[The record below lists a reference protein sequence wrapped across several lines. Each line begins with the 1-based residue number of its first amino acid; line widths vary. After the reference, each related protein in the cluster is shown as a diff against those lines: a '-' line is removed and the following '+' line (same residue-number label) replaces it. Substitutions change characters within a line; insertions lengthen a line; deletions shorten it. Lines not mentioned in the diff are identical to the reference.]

1 MKSFFTVLS
10 IMIFAVSAR
19 AALKIVNPEEFQ
31 FIHCVPSTVSSKTI
45 VKHYVIDV
53 RNERQH
59 KLYSMMAEKKLK
71 AKELR
76 NLRLID
82 NRLLTNTITTVDVS
96 WVSARNDLTFQLNI
110 LDNGGYSM
118 DGTLTLAGVEAP
130 VFCIDLSLE

>member
-1 MKSFFTVLS
+1 MKSIAAFLALFTFV
-10 IMIFAVSAR
+10 VSGE

-31 FIHCVPSTVSSKTI
+31 FVHCVPSTVSDKAL

-59 KLYSMMAEKKLK
+59 KLYSMIAAKEVK
-71 AKELR
+71 AKDMR
-76 NLRLID
+76 NLRLVD

-96 WVSARNDLTFQLNI
+96 WISTRNDLTFQLNI

-118 DGTLTLAGVEAP
+118 DGTLTQAGVETP
-130 VFCIDLSLE
+130 VFCGDSSLE

>member
-1 MKSFFTVLS
+1 MKSFFAVLL

-31 FIHCVPSTVSSKTI
+31 FIHCVPSLVSSRTL
-45 VKHYVIDV
+45 VKHYVIDI

-59 KLYSMMAEKKLK
+59 KLYSILAEKELK
-71 AKELR
+71 AKALR

-118 DGTLTLAGVEAP
+118 DGTLTLAGVDTP
-130 VFCIDLSLE
+130 VFCTDVSLE